1 LSSFNAEIGFLEI
14 KDGVH
19 QRDCPSVFLRLKV
32 VSIDRS
38 LSKGEAPRF
47 AADFDRPLSCEG
59 PFKFPRH
66 LIGSLVIKGIIAM
79 SDVIFTAPYEKKE
92 KKLQA
97 RTRTWARTWTQTPYG
112 HGHGY
117 GHRHR
122 HRR

>member
-1 LSSFNAEIGFLEI
+1 
-14 KDGVH
+14 
-19 QRDCPSVFLRLKV
+19 V

-79 SDVIFTAPYEKKE
+79 SDVIFIAPYEKKE
-92 KKLQA
+92 KEATDTDKGMG
-97 RTRTWARTWTQTPYG
+97 TDMDTDTVRTWTWIWT
-112 HGHGY
+112 
-117 GHRHR
+117 
-122 HRR
+122 